1 MSTTIVFAF
10 LILLL
15 LHSLGTSISANDSSD
30 ILYDISP
37 FIRVYTNGTI
47 QRLIGTTV
55 APPLTDPITRVQSK
69 DIVIHPKVNLTARLY
84 LPGNAD
90 PAKKIPLL
98 VYFHGG
104 AFFTESAASPPY
116 HRHLNSVVAR
126 ANVVAV
132 SVNYRL
138 APEHPLPVC
147 YEDSWL
153 ALKWVFSHLKGYGRK
168 EPWIKNYVD
177 FRHVHVGGDS
187 AGANIAHNMAIRA
200 GSDHERGGVLLDG
213 LFLNCP
219 HFWGEKRIGF
229 EEDASNISIKNM
241 MESIW
246 VHAYPNSRGLDDPL
260 LNPALDPNLSRLGCR
275 KVLVYVAG
283 NDILRGRGWYYKQAL
298 RKSGWN
304 GTVKVVLVKGEE
316 HDFGV
321 RFPDA
326 PNAVQMMENFS
337 AFLQV

>member
-1 MSTTIVFAF
+1 MSTSTASVFLVL
-10 LILLL
+10 LI
-15 LHSLGTSISANDSSD
+15 LHSLRTSVSANDSSD

-47 QRLIGTTV
+47 QRFIGTSV
-55 APPLTDPITRVQSK
+55 APPFTDPVTGVRSK
-69 DIVIHPKVNLTARLY
+69 DIVIDPKVNVTARLY
-84 LPGNAD
+84 LPGNAI
-90 PAKKIPLL
+90 PGKRIPLL

-116 HRHLNSVVAR
+116 HRHLNSVVGR

-138 APEHPLPVC
+138 APENPLPVC

-153 ALKWVFSHLKGYGRK
+153 ALKWVFSHLKGYGK

-200 GSDHERGGVLLDG
+200 GWDHEMGGVILDG

-219 HFWGEKRIGF
+219 HFWGEKRIGN
-229 EEDASNISIKNM
+229 EDTSNIPIKNM

-260 LNPALDPNLSRLGCR
+260 LNPASDPNLSRLGCR

-283 NDILRGRGWYYKQAL
+283 KDILRGRGWYYKQAL
-298 RKSGWN
+298 RKSGWR
-304 GTVKVVLVKGEE
+304 GRVKVVQVQGEE

-321 RFPDA
+321 RFPDT
-326 PNAVQMMENFS
+326 QTR
-337 AFLQV
+337 

>member
-1 MSTTIVFAF
+1 MSTNTTSVF

-15 LHSLGTSISANDSSD
+15 LHPLRTSISANDSSD

-47 QRLIGTTV
+47 LRFIGTNV
-55 APPLTDPITRVQSK
+55 VPPFTDPITRVRSK
-69 DIVIHPKVNLTARLY
+69 DIVIDPTANITARLY
-84 LPGNAD
+84 LPENAN
-90 PAKKIPLL
+90 PGKKIPLL

-104 AFFTESAASPPY
+104 AFFTESAASPSY
-116 HRHLNSVVAR
+116 HRHLNSVVAK

-138 APEHPLPVC
+138 APENPLPVC

-153 ALKWVFSHLKGYGRK
+153 ALKWVFSHFKGCGN
-168 EPWIKNYVD
+168 EPWIKNFVD

-200 GSDHERGGVLLDG
+200 GLDSGTDGVVLDG

-219 HFWGEKRIGF
+219 HFWGKNRIGN
-229 EEDASNISIKNM
+229 EDSNLPIKSL

-260 LNPALDPNLSRLGCR
+260 LNPASDPNLSRLGCKR
-275 KVLVYVAG
+275 VLVYVAG

-304 GTVKVVLVKGEE
+304 GVVKVVQVQGEE

-321 RFPDA
+321 RFPDT
-326 PNAVQMMENFS
+326 PNAVQMVERFA